1 MGKEIEMKD
10 AESPS
15 PLVGKDEA
23 AVEEASVLEQLT
35 VTVSVIDRAVRAKE
49 TRTVFNRVLR
59 QVAGVRRRMQS
70 KDLRDFVTAHI
81 PPGNPSLEPLL
92 AALDEADTAAMS
104 TLTPSSSPP
113 APATSPPLPE
123 VEALAFLLVTLL
135 LVNGRQWAAAH
146 DLASSALARLAAFN
160 RRTLDVLGARL
171 ASLLSLCAAR
181 AGRGGAALRAALLA
195 AHQTAA
201 LRRDEVGQET
211 LLNCLLAGLLDE
223 GLYEQ
228 ADALRARA
236 QRPDTAR
243 DVQQLARYLYHLGR
257 IHAVRLDYSEAKEC
271 LQQAVRKAPLT
282 ATGFRVAATKWLTV
296 VRLLLGESLDRGEL
310 TRGEL
315 ARHLAP
321 YLALTQ
327 AVRSGDLAEFAAA
340 LHAHEPALRADRL
353 LTVVGRLRHSV
364 IRSGLRRVA
373 AAYSRISL
381 ADVAAKLGLAGA
393 GDAEAVVAKAIRD
406 GSIEAQLDHAAGEM
420 RAGATRDVYGSGEPA
435 AAFHARI
442 AFCMDI
448 HNEALK
454 AMRYESLGGL
464 QLEDA
469 DKLRERQEQELQA
482 ALEDDGMDF

>member
-271 LQQAVRKAPLT
+271 LQQAVRKVER
-282 ATGFRVAATKWLTV
+282 GVQGGWVGEGSSR
-296 VRLLLGESLDRGEL
+296 GESGPQGESGPRGASTPRGESSP
-310 TRGEL
+310 RGE
-315 ARHLAP
+315 RGGGGEK
-321 YLALTQ
+321 
-327 AVRSGDLAEFAAA
+327 R
-340 LHAHEPALRADRL
+340 
-353 LTVVGRLRHSV
+353 
-364 IRSGLRRVA
+364 
-373 AAYSRISL
+373 
-381 ADVAAKLGLAGA
+381 
-393 GDAEAVVAKAIRD
+393 
-406 GSIEAQLDHAAGEM
+406 GS
-420 RAGATRDVYGSGEPA
+420 RAGGDV
-435 AAFHARI
+435 
-442 AFCMDI
+442 
-448 HNEALK
+448 
-454 AMRYESLGGL
+454 
-464 QLEDA
+464 
-469 DKLRERQEQELQA
+469 EQPRPGNLHRPPSCRRR
-482 ALEDDGMDF
+482 

>member
-23 AVEEASVLEQLT
+23 AVEEASVLEQLA

-92 AALDEADTAAMS
+92 AAL
-104 TLTPSSSPP
+104 
-113 APATSPPLPE
+113 
-123 VEALAFLLVTLL
+123 
-135 LVNGRQWAAAH
+135 
-146 DLASSALARLAAFN
+146 
-160 RRTLDVLGARL
+160 
-171 ASLLSLCAAR
+171 
-181 AGRGGAALRAALLA
+181 
-195 AHQTAA
+195 
-201 LRRDEVGQET
+201 DEVGQET

-296 VRLLLGESLDRGEL
+296 VRLLLGETLDRGEL

-393 GDAEAVVAKAIRD
+393 GTPRPD

-435 AAFHARI
+435 ATFHARI